1 MANPTTAVRSI
12 AVNSDAVGKLAI
24 VKVKLDR
31 EVNGYIVSDATS
43 KEAVVIDPG
52 LPAEKVA
59 EHANG
64 LTVKHIL
71 ATHGHPGHVG
81 GKDDLK
87 AITGGETGIH
97 SLDAKQ
103 FLRSADHYLLDG
115 DELDFG
121 EFKVLVLHTPGHTP
135 GSVCFVIANHA
146 FVGDTIL
153 AGGIGRQMPETDL
166 RRQMMSIGTKL
177 LRLPPT
183 TALYPGHGPATSLE
197 RELATNPI
205 FRGAPVR

>member
-1 MANPTTAVRSI
+1 MA
-12 AVNSDAVGKLAI
+12 KLGI

-31 EVNGYIVSDATS
+31 DVNCYIVSDSTT

-52 LPAEKVA
+52 SPAEKIA
-59 EHANG
+59 EHLAG
-64 LTVKHIL
+64 TTVRWIV

-87 AITGGETGIH
+87 ALVGGETAIH
-97 SLDAKQ
+97 SADAKQ
-103 FLRSADHYLLDG
+103 FLRSADRYLIDG

-121 EFKVLVLHTPGHTP
+121 DFKMSVVHTPGHTP
-135 GSVCFVIANHA
+135 GSICLVIANHA

-166 RRQMMSIGTKL
+166 RRQMMSIGTRL
-177 LRLPPT
+177 LRLPLA
-183 TALYPGHGPATSLE
+183 TALYPGHGPATTLE
-197 RELATNPI
+197 RELAQNPI
-205 FRGAPVR
+205 FRGAGAASR

>member
-1 MANPTTAVRSI
+1 MA
-12 AVNSDAVGKLAI
+12 KLAI
-24 VKVKLDR
+24 VKVRLDR
-31 EVNGYIVSDATS
+31 EVNCYIVSDAST

-52 LPAEKVA
+52 LPAEKIV
-59 EHANG
+59 EHTAG
-64 LTVKHIL
+64 LAVRHIL

-81 GKDDLK
+81 GKDDVK
-87 AITGGETGIH
+87 AVTGGETGIH
-97 SLDAKQ
+97 TADAKQ
-103 FLRSADHYLLDG
+103 FLRSADRYLIDG

-121 EFKVLVLHTPGHTP
+121 GFKVTVLHTPGHTP

-177 LRLPPT
+177 LRLPPS

-197 RELATNPI
+197 RELAQNPI
-205 FRGAPVR
+205 FRGAPVRQ

>member
-1 MANPTTAVRSI
+1 VA
-12 AVNSDAVGKLAI
+12 KLSI

-31 EVNGYIVSDATS
+31 EVNCYIVSDATS

-52 LPAEKVA
+52 QPAGKVVEQA
-59 EHANG
+59 AG
-64 LTVKHIL
+64 LTVKYIL

-81 GKDDLK
+81 GKDDVK
-87 AITGGETGIH
+87 AATGGETGIH
-97 SLDAKQ
+97 SADAKQ
-103 FLRSADHYLLDG
+103 FLRSADRYLLDG

-121 EFKVLVLHTPGHTP
+121 DLKVHVLHTPGHTP
-135 GSVCFVIANHA
+135 GSLCFVIANHA

-177 LRLPPT
+177 LRLPPS

-197 RELATNPI
+197 RELAQNPI
-205 FRGAPVR
+205 FRGAGARA

>member
-1 MANPTTAVRSI
+1 MA
-12 AVNSDAVGKLAI
+12 KLSI
-24 VKVKLDR
+24 VKLKLER
-31 EVNGYIVSDATS
+31 EVNAYIVSCATT

-52 LPAEKVA
+52 LPAEGIA
-59 EHANG
+59 QQAAG
-64 LTVKHIL
+64 LTVKYIL
-71 ATHGHPGHVG
+71 ATHGHPGHVA
-81 GKDDLK
+81 GKDDVK
-87 AITGGETGIH
+87 AVTGGETGIH
-97 SLDAKQ
+97 SADAKQ
-103 FLRSADHYLLDG
+103 FLRSADRYLVDG

-121 EFKVLVLHTPGHTP
+121 EFKVHVLHTPGHTP

-177 LRLPPT
+177 LRLPPS

-197 RELATNPI
+197 RELAQNPI
-205 FRGAPVR
+205 FRGAGARA

>member
-1 MANPTTAVRSI
+1 VAKLSI
-12 AVNSDAVGKLAI
+12 I
-24 VKVKLDR
+24 KVKLDR
-31 EVNGYIVSDATS
+31 EVNGYIVSDAGT

-52 LPAEKVA
+52 MPAEKVA
-59 EHANG
+59 EQASG
-64 LTVKHIL
+64 LTVKYIL

-87 AITGGETGIH
+87 ALVGGETGIH
-97 SLDAKQ
+97 SADAKQ
-103 FLRSADHYLLDG
+103 FLRSADRYLMEG
-115 DELDFG
+115 DELDVG
-121 EFKVLVLHTPGHTP
+121 EFKVTVMHTPGHTP

-166 RRQMMSIGTKL
+166 RRQMLSIGTKL
-177 LRLPPT
+177 LRLPPA

-197 RELATNPI
+197 REVQQNPI
-205 FRGAPVR
+205 FRGSGARV

>member
-1 MANPTTAVRSI
+1 MA
-12 AVNSDAVGKLAI
+12 KLSI

-31 EVNGYIVSDATS
+31 EVNGYIVSDAGT

-52 LPAEKVA
+52 MPAEKIA
-59 EHANG
+59 EQAAG
-64 LTVKHIL
+64 LKVKYIL
-71 ATHGHPGHVG
+71 ATHCHPGHVG

-87 AITGGETGIH
+87 AIVGGETGIH
-97 SLDAKQ
+97 SADAKQ
-103 FLRSADHYLLDG
+103 FLRSADHYLVDG
-115 DELDFG
+115 EELDVG
-121 EFKVLVLHTPGHTP
+121 EFKVSVMHTPGHTP

-177 LRLPPT
+177 MRLPLS

-197 RELATNPI
+197 RELQQNPI
-205 FRGAPVR
+205 FRGTGARV

>member
-1 MANPTTAVRSI
+1 MA
-12 AVNSDAVGKLAI
+12 KLSI

-31 EVNGYIVSDATS
+31 EVNGYIVSDAGT

-52 LPAEKVA
+52 TPAEKIA
-59 EHANG
+59 EQAAG
-64 LTVKHIL
+64 LKIKYIL
-71 ATHGHPGHVG
+71 ATHCHPGHVG

-87 AITGGETGIH
+87 DLVGGETGIH
-97 SLDAKQ
+97 SADAKQ
-103 FLRSADHYLLDG
+103 FLRSADRYLLDG
-115 DELDFG
+115 DELDVG
-121 EFKVLVLHTPGHTP
+121 EFKVTVLHTPGHTP

-197 RELATNPI
+197 REMQQNPI
-205 FRGAPVR
+205 FRGTGARV